1 MIFRGVAVVHQVSV
15 GDVMTR
21 EVVRVGVETPYRAI
35 VDLLV
40 ERRISAV
47 PVVDEA
53 NRVVGV
59 VSEADLLHR
68 VEFLGEEHERRLFE
82 RPSRQEARAKSHAA
96 SARDLM
102 TSPAVT
108 VTSETA
114 VVGAAR
120 VMASTGV
127 NRLPVVEADGTLVGI
142 VARGDLLTTYVRPD
156 DAVREDVVTTVVHD
170 YLWIDPATV
179 GVEVT
184 DGVVTLTGTV
194 DRRST
199 AAILARLTGGVPGV
213 VEVVD
218 RLAWKHDDAEE
229 KATRFYRTH
238 PFSTTTQQPQ

>member
-1 MIFRGVAVVHQVSV
+1 MIFWGVTLVRQVTV

-21 EVVRVGVETPYRAI
+21 EVVRVRAETPYRAI

-68 VEFLGEEHERRLFE
+68 VEFIGDEHERRVFE
-82 RPSRQEARAKSHAA
+82 RPSRHEARTKSHAA
-96 SARDLM
+96 SAHDLM

-108 VTSETA
+108 VPPDLP
-114 VVGAAR
+114 VVGAAKL
-120 VMASTGV
+120 MATSGV
-127 NRLPVVEADGTLVGI
+127 QRLPVVDARGTLVGI
-142 VARGDLLTTYVRPD
+142 VARGDLLTMYARPD
-156 DAVREDVVTTVVHD
+156 AEVREDVVTTVVRD
-170 YLWIDPATV
+170 GLWIDPATV

-199 AAILARLTGGVPGV
+199 ASILARLTAGVPGV
-213 VEVVD
+213 VEVLD
-218 RLAWKHDDAEE
+218 RLAWEHDDAEE
-229 KATRFYRTH
+229 LASRFYRTH
-238 PFSTTTQQPQ
+238 PFSRTTEQPQ